1 MRLLRNRRVRGFT
14 LIELLVVIAIIAL
27 LIGILL
33 PALGE
38 VRRVARLTRCQAN
51 LSQLGKAALSYGT
64 EFQDRIFA
72 FTWTAREGRSNFND
86 LESQRTQGGVAA
98 SSAQAIDIIRR
109 RTGRDNF
116 ALIGGWIPNV
126 LYSHLV
132 LQDYMAA
139 RLPEPLVVCPEDKNR
154 LNWQKDPANRF
165 DEGFWLPN
173 QPNAADP
180 IQRRWPYSASYQ
192 LTPAGYDPMQSTT
205 ATTFNPVRQ
214 AGTHGF
220 YYTDSRVAYG
230 NQRLSTVVFPSQKV
244 MMADSHGRH
253 KSNIQLYYG
262 YRDSTQPLL
271 YYDSS
276 VRESAT
282 KDSNR
287 GWEPASKTSRSPHRF
302 SYAPSLWE
310 PPLRDGSW
318 PDLGGS
324 GGDPVFGWYRYT
336 RLGLK
341 GIDFGAREV
350 DSGQL

>member
-1 MRLLRNRRVRGFT
+1 MIRDRVIVRGRRGGFT

-72 FTWTAREGRSNFND
+72 FTWTSTEGRSNFND
-86 LESQRTQGGVAA
+86 LNSQRQGGGTNS
-98 SSAQAIDIIRR
+98 SSAQAVDIIRR

-116 ALIGGWIPNV
+116 QLISGWIPNV

-154 LNWQKDPANRF
+154 INWQKDPVNRF
-165 DEGFWLPN
+165 DEGFWLPD
-173 QPNAADP
+173 QPSP
-180 IQRRWPYSASYQ
+180 TSQRWPYSASYQ
-192 LTPAGYDPMQSTT
+192 LTPAGYDPLQST
-205 ATTFNPVRQ
+205 AVRGSVLPIAQ
-214 AGTHGF
+214 SSTHSF
-220 YYTDSRVAYG
+220 YSVDSRNQLG
-230 NQRLSTVVFPSQKV
+230 NLRLSQVQFASQKV
-244 MMADSHGRH
+244 MMADSHSRH
-253 KSNIQLYYG
+253 KGNIQLYYG
-262 YRDSTQPLL
+262 YRDATQPVL

-276 VRESAT
+276 VRELAT
-282 KDSNR
+282 DDSNR
-287 GWEPASKTSRSPHRF
+287 GWNPRSPTARGPMIY
-302 SYAPSLWE
+302 SYDPSDWE
-310 PPLRDGSW
+310 PPLRNGSYDGS
-318 PDLGGS
+318 DR
-324 GGDPVFGWYRYT
+324 VFGYYRWT
-336 RLGLK
+336 RLGLR
-341 GIDFGAREV
+341 GIDSGAQEV